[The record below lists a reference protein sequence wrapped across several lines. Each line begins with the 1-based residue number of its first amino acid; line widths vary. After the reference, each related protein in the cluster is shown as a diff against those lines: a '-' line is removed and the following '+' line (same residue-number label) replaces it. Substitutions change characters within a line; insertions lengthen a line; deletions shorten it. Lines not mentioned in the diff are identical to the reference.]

1 MNDKMNELEVKDLEL
16 NVPNVTVLSYD
27 LDTTE
32 IPNIN
37 DFIKQTLLN
46 DGWQDEIENIIVR
59 QLSYRDVALKD
70 KLPSSTLWKEGVT
83 PSQAIN
89 EFELALLAYNTKH
102 EGPRAYGKAVAFCG
116 NKYAAIDKRK

>member
-1 MNDKMNELEVKDLEL
+1 MKELEVNVKDLEL

-37 DFIKQTLLN
+37 DFIKQTLLD
-46 DGWQDEIENIIVR
+46 DGWHDEIENVIVR
-59 QLSYRDVALKD
+59 QLGVRDVTQKD
-70 KLPSSTLWKEGVT
+70 KLPSSTLWKEGKS
-83 PSQAIN
+83 PAQAIN
-89 EFELALLAYNTKH
+89 EFELALLTYNNNYK
-102 EGPRAYGKAVAFCG
+102 GPRAYGKAVAFCG